1 MNLDYLSQLD
11 MRFGF
16 TTVAVILIGGFAA
29 TFGYG
34 FEVNVSYGQEFDTQE
49 IDPAEIISEIRSLLN
64 QTLTEYQNENF
75 SGAVALS
82 EEAYLENY
90 EFIKDSLA
98 EQDMTLMEDIDIMLR
113 GQLRDQVTGNDP
125 DADIPRLVEDLNSNL
140 DKAAA
145 ILANKSE
152 K

>member
-1 MNLDYLSQLD
+1 M
-11 MRFGF
+11 
-16 TTVAVILIGGFAA
+16 
-29 TFGYG
+29 
-34 FEVNVSYGQEFDTQE
+34 
-49 IDPAEIISEIRSLLN
+49 LN
-64 QTLTEYQNENF
+64 QTLIEYQNGNF
-75 SGAVALS
+75 SGALALA

-90 EFIKDSLA
+90 EFIKDPLA

-113 GQLRDQVTGNDP
+113 GQLRDQVRGNDP

-152 K
+152 NNQIDIVEPMMFH

>member
-1 MNLDYLSQLD
+1 

-16 TTVAVILIGGFAA
+16 TIVAVILIGGFAA

-34 FEVNVSYGQEFDTQE
+34 FEVNVSNGQEFDTQE
-49 IDPAEIISEIRSLLN
+49 IDLAEIISEIRSLLN

-90 EFIKDSLA
+90 KFIKDPLA